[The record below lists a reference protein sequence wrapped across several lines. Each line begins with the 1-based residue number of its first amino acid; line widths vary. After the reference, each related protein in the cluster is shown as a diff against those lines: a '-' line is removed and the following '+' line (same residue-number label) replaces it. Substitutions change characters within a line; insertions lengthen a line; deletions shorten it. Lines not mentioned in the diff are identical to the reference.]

1 MKDKFIVNTSAII
14 VNDKGEILITQR
26 SLSEDVFPGYW
37 GIPGGTLDK
46 EDKDLETS
54 LKRELM
60 EEVGIE
66 ISNIQLV
73 QNNTVTREDGNK
85 LYLVFLAK
93 YMKGEPRTSDE
104 VEKVEW
110 RSFTDL
116 KDLQMTPYTYELL
129 EELYNK
135 GLL

>member
-1 MKDKFIVNTSAII
+1 MKDTFIVNTSAII
-14 VNDKGEILITQR
+14 VNDKEEVLVTQR

-54 LKRELM
+54 LQREIL

-66 ISNIQLV
+66 VTDIHLV

-85 LYLVFLAK
+85 LYLVFLVK
-93 YMKGEPRTSDE
+93 YKSGKPKTSDE
-104 VEKVEW
+104 VARVEW
-110 RSFTDL
+110 RKFKDL
-116 KDLQMTPYTYELL
+116 KNLQMTPHTYELL
-129 EELYNK
+129 EEVLGK
-135 GLL
+135 